1 MSEQALSEIEF
12 DDLFDLTVTEV
23 GDGAAPF
30 VIIGEGCGGS
40 YSYCQSK
47 CA

>member
-1 MSEQALSEIEF
+1 MSTQDLTDVEF

-23 GDGAAPF
+23 GEGATPF
-30 VIIGEGCGGS
+30 AIIAEGSLGS
-40 YSYCQSK
+40 YSYCHSK

>member
-1 MSEQALSEIEF
+1 MSEQALSETEF

-23 GDGAAPF
+23 GDGATPF
-30 VIIGEGCGGS
+30 IIIAEGCSGS
-40 YSYCQSK
+40 YTYCHAK